1 MHLWGMFICFLL
13 AAGLMVWA
21 ITQIRDTLR
30 ERDAALSALQMQRA
44 EEDHLVHIGLLA
56 SGAAH
61 ELGSPL
67 ATISV
72 ILGDWAQEP
81 AIWQSMRLADDVDEI
96 STQLDRCKR
105 IITGILASSCATRS
119 EGATRGDPAAFFD
132 RSAQEWRSN
141 HPGTALDYRNDLPPG
156 EETVLDLS
164 LRQALFNL
172 LENAE
177 SAGPGTVALHI
188 GREGDQITLRV
199 TDRGP
204 GFAAEVLEAP
214 AQPWNSTSPREG
226 AGLGLFLCRNVARR
240 FGGAL
245 SLRNMSTGVAPN
257 CGAEAVTRLSLPPTA
272 GV

>member
-1 MHLWGMFICFLL
+1 
-13 AAGLMVWA
+13 
-21 ITQIRDTLR
+21 
-30 ERDAALSALQMQRA
+30 MQA
-44 EEDHLVHIGLLA
+44 
-56 SGAAH
+56 
-61 ELGSPL
+61 
-67 ATISV
+67 

-81 AIWQSMRLADDVDEI
+81 AIRQSPGLGDDLAEI

-105 IITGILASSCATRS
+105 IITGVLASSGATRS
-119 EGATRGDPAAFFD
+119 EGATRGDPAIFFD
-132 RSAQEWRSN
+132 LAVQEWRN
-141 HPGTALDYRNDLPPG
+141 HHPDTALDYRNDLLPG

-177 SAGPGTVALHI
+177 TAGPGTVALHI

-204 GFAAEVLEAP
+204 GFAPEILEAP

-245 SLRNMSTGVAPN
+245 TVSNISSG
-257 CGAEAVTRLSLPPTA
+257 GAEVVMRLTLPPIA
-272 GV
+272 GD